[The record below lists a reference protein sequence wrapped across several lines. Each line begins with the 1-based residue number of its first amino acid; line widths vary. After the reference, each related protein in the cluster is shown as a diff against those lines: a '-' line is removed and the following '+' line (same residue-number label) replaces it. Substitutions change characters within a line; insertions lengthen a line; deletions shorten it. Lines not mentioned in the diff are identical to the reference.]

1 MALLARRAGHLDAL
15 ADAITGQCGEALSI
29 EADVTI
35 EEQAQMEAW
44 PVQSLELWFAIL
56 ALVLTGAALASG
68 IIDRIPLSLPIVF
81 LGLGFLLGPGAL
93 DVVRLTPTNPILVAI
108 ATVSLALVLFLDAA
122 RFDLDELRREWRVP
136 LRDLGPGTLLTIAG
150 VAGAAALL
158 LHTSA
163 LQSVLLGAILAS
175 TDPIV
180 LRDITRDER
189 VPRAVR
195 RTLTIEAGT
204 NDVIVLPVVLIAIQL
219 SLAPA
224 GGPGHWVVF
233 LAKLLL
239 LSPVAGLVIGGA
251 GAWLMGKADARYA
264 IRKEYQA
271 LYGIGLVLAAYVAAQ
286 ALGGDGFL
294 AAFFAGLAV
303 AIFDVTLCDC
313 FLEYGEVTAEMAML
327 VAFILFGIVLGPLFG
342 ALPLGLMVAFA
353 LVAIVVAR
361 PVAITL
367 ALLPAKISPV
377 ARAFI
382 AWFGPRG
389 LSALLLALLV
399 VEAEAPH
406 ATYILAITGVV
417 VVVSVLAHGMT
428 ATPAARWYGAWI
440 ARASDAPPEERE
452 SDAGG
457 LFEGEA
463 TAVPRITPDD
473 LQALLSGPQP
483 PITLD
488 VRTRGQYAASDGQ
501 IPGSIRILPDHVRE
515 WAEQVDPKMKERLVV
530 AYCT

>member
-1 MALLARRAGHLDAL
+1 M
-15 ADAITGQCGEALSI
+15 
-29 EADVTI
+29 
-35 EEQAQMEAW
+35 
-44 PVQSLELWFAIL
+44 QSLDLWFAIL
-56 ALVLTGAALASG
+56 AFVLTGAALASG
-68 IIDRIPLSLPIVF
+68 IVDRIPLSLPIIF
-81 LGLGFLLGPGAL
+81 LGLGFALGPGAL
-93 DVVRLTPTNPILVAI
+93 GVARLTPQNPILVAV
-108 ATVSLALVLFLDAA
+108 ATVNLALVLFLDAA
-122 RFDLDELRREWRVP
+122 RFDLNELRREWRVP

-163 LQSVLLGAILAS
+163 LQSLLLGAILAS

-204 NDVIVLPVVLIAIQL
+204 NDIIVLPIVLIAIQL

-224 GGPGHWVVF
+224 GGLGHWLGF

-239 LSPVAGLVIGGA
+239 LSPLAGLAIGGA
-251 GAWLMGKADARYA
+251 GAWLMGKADARYS
-264 IRKEYQA
+264 IRREYQA
-271 LYGIGLVLAAYVAAQ
+271 LYGIGLVLAACVSAQ

-327 VAFILFGIVLGPLFG
+327 LAFILFGILLGPLFG
-342 ALPLGLMVAFA
+342 ALPIGLVVAFA
-353 LVAIVVAR
+353 LVAIIVAR
-361 PVAITL
+361 PVAMGL

-377 ARAFI
+377 ARVFI

-399 VEAEAPH
+399 VEANAPR
-406 ATYILAITGVV
+406 ATYVLAVTGVV
-417 VVVSVLAHGMT
+417 ALVSVLAHGMT
-428 ATPAARWYGAWI
+428 ATPAASWYGQWV
-440 ARASDAPPEERE
+440 ARTTDAPPEERE

-457 LFEGEA
+457 LFQGEA
-463 TAVPRITPDD
+463 AEIPRITPEE
-473 LQALLSGPQP
+473 LQARLSGPRP
-483 PITLD
+483 PIALD
-488 VRTRGQYAASDGQ
+488 VRTRGQYAASESQ
-501 IPGSIRILPDHVRE
+501 IPGSIRVLPDHVRE
-515 WAEQVDPKMKERLVV
+515 WAEQVDPKMKDRLVV